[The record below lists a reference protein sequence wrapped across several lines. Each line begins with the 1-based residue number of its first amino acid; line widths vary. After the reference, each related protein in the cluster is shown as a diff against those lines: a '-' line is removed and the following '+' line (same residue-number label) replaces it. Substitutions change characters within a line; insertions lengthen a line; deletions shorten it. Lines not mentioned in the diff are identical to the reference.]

1 MVAPGR
7 WEEFAN
13 RLLPRWLRGT
23 WMDRLWTALLHGPIE
38 LLDQDKIEAAKVGL
52 VQHGPDDAVDYY
64 ARERQLERIEAGAGE
79 TTEALRTRAAAAWD
93 FWTGVSTTT
102 GLRDAIRL
110 YTGLAGLEV
119 YDCNE
124 QGDDWLGGDAALAD
138 GEDDNYDNWSRH
150 FIVIPA
156 SSHSWTRP
164 TVGPGLVVGPG
175 LMVGL
180 TMTQEELSRI
190 RRAYRRHRPSHMV
203 GGDIYVLF
211 DGTTAAAVLSAHDAS
226 ADFSRL
232 PLHRQMVGY
241 QPHGMTVG
249 PSMIVGYEFT

>member
-1 MVAPGR
+1 MVDPGR
-7 WEEFAN
+7 WETFAN
-13 RLLPRWLRGT
+13 KLLPRWLRGT
-23 WMDRLWTALLHGPIE
+23 WMDRLWTALLHGPID
-38 LLDQDKIEAAKVGL
+38 LLDQAKIEAAKVGL
-52 VQHGPDDAVDYY
+52 VEHGPDDAVDHY
-64 ARERQLERIEAGAGE
+64 ARERQLERIDGE
-79 TTEALRTRAAAAWD
+79 STEALRTRALEAWE
-93 FWTGVSTTT
+93 FWEGVSTGT

-119 YDCNE
+119 YDCNTI
-124 QGDDWLGGDAALAD
+124 GDDWLSGWAPLSD
-138 GEDDNYDNWSRH
+138 GEDNNTDNWSRH

-164 TVGPGLVVGPG
+164 VVGPGLTVGPG

-180 TMTQEELSRI
+180 TMTSDELSRI

-211 DGTTAAAVLSAHDAS
+211 DGTSAAAVLSAHDAS

-241 QPHGMTVG
+241 EPHGMTVG
-249 PSMIVGYEFT
+249 PSLIVGYEFT